1 MAKSSISTIWNY
13 TILKQ
18 CRVGVVRSLSISTI
32 WNYTILKLSMN
43 IKRPEISISTIWNYT
58 ILKPQ
63 NRLNMFTHHTQQC
76 QMIFTL

>member
-1 MAKSSISTIWNY
+1 MNISISTIWNY
-13 TILKQ
+13 TILKPEFENDEKK
-18 CRVGVVRSLSISTI
+18 GSISTI
-32 WNYTILKLSMN
+32 WNYTILKP
-43 IKRPEISISTIWNYT
+43 ICKQEYTFTSISTIWNYT